1 MIKTMIEDNLD
12 YGALT
17 SMEDGEIPTSYIK
30 TNKVYK
36 ADEYFVTFRISDLA
50 NSVITEHDYE
60 DGRPPQRGIFIPI
73 RDAVLFVSPKKNVMV
88 TCKMEM
94 AQVPSKH
101 HSHLLTQVV
110 DHDVLAEWRRLG
122 LKHEFIGFAKP
133 ISFKNNK

>member
-1 MIKTMIEDNLD
+1 MSNDDLD

-17 SMEDGEIPTSYIK
+17 SMEEGEIPTSYIK
-30 TNKVYK
+30 PNKVYK
-36 ADEYFVTFRISDLA
+36 ADEYFVTLTLSNLV
-50 NSVITEHDYE
+50 NSILTEHDYD
-60 DGRPPQRGIFIPI
+60 DGRPPQRGLFIPI
-73 RDAVLFVSPKKNVMV
+73 RDAGLFVSPKKNVMV

-94 AQVPSKH
+94 AQVVSKH